1 MTQVNLF
8 TVFIGFVHY
17 TIWMSAFNYI
27 LTPKFERRTLYLL
40 EFAWYPCIY
49 LIQVLIFPYLSVLR
63 SMGGLLTLGIPVLF
77 FYADKAAK
85 RTAVL
90 ITIYATTIL
99 VELVNVFILPAEVL
113 MEGLANQP
121 LTTQIY
127 AQIIYISV
135 LSLAMFLESLLFK
148 RYQTNLSLRELLLYA
163 LFPLSQ
169 LLLLARWMKLSII
182 NVLDHSMVF
191 LIVSFGVCV
200 IADAAMF
207 YLLRATAQ
215 RARLQAENSLLL
227 RQVELQKEHYVGLIA
242 QYESVRHMRHD
253 INNHLHTI
261 QILLDQGNT
270 AEASAYAA
278 ELRDSMPASRLGQCQ
293 NPVLDAFLYDRQSSL
308 HSRSITVEYKVSLPP
323 QTAVSDLDL
332 ISAFGN
338 LLDNAA
344 EACQQLP
351 NPVITV
357 KASIQQ
363 GYLLIETDNPVSP
376 EVSVPKPLRIPQL
389 ERGVGFHILDEL
401 AAKYD
406 GGFTFRQENGRFLT
420 YLTLK
425 EN

>member
-1 MTQVNLF
+1 MTQINLF

-27 LTPKFERRTLYLL
+27 LTPKFERRTLCLL
-40 EFAWYPCIY
+40 ELAWYPCIY
-49 LIQVLIFPYLSVLR
+49 LIQVLVFPYLSVLR

-77 FYADKAAK
+77 FYTDKAAK
-85 RTAVL
+85 RAAVL

-113 MEGLANQP
+113 MEGLGNQP

-148 RYQTNLSLRELLLYA
+148 RYQNNLTLRELLLYA

-169 LLLLARWMKLSII
+169 LLLLARWMKLALL

-191 LIVSFGVCV
+191 LIVSFGLCV

-215 RARLQAENSLLL
+215 RARLQAENNLLL
-227 RQVELQKEHYVGLIA
+227 RQVELQKEHYAGLVS

-278 ELRDSMPASRLGQCQ
+278 QLRERMPAARLGQCQ
-293 NPVLDAFLYDRQSSL
+293 HPVLDAFLYDRLLRLQEKGISADC
-308 HSRSITVEYKVSLPP
+308 RISLPA
-323 QTAVSDLDL
+323 QLSVSDLDL

-344 EACQQLP
+344 EACQSLDHP
-351 NPVITV
+351 EITI
-357 KASIQQ
+357 KALLQQ
-363 GYLLIETDNPVSP
+363 GYLLIETVNPIPSEP
-376 EVSVPKPLRIPQL
+376 PSRKLRRIPLL
-389 ERGVGFHILDEL
+389 ERGVGFHILDSL
-401 AAKYD
+401 AEKYD
-406 GGFTFRQENGRFLT
+406 GGFSCRQENGCFYT

>member
-200 IADAAMF
+200 IADVAMF

-227 RQVELQKEHYVGLIA
+227 HQVELQKEHYVGLIA

-278 ELRDSMPASRLGQCQ
+278 ELRDSMPAARLGQCQ

-308 HSRSITVEYKVSLPP
+308 HSRSITV
-323 QTAVSDLDL
+323 
-332 ISAFGN
+332 
-338 LLDNAA
+338 
-344 EACQQLP
+344 
-351 NPVITV
+351 
-357 KASIQQ
+357 
-363 GYLLIETDNPVSP
+363 
-376 EVSVPKPLRIPQL
+376 
-389 ERGVGFHILDEL
+389 
-401 AAKYD
+401 
-406 GGFTFRQENGRFLT
+406 
-420 YLTLK
+420 
-425 EN
+425 

>member
-1 MTQVNLF
+1 
-8 TVFIGFVHY
+8 
-17 TIWMSAFNYI
+17 
-27 LTPKFERRTLYLL
+27 
-40 EFAWYPCIY
+40 
-49 LIQVLIFPYLSVLR
+49 
-63 SMGGLLTLGIPVLF
+63 
-77 FYADKAAK
+77 
-85 RTAVL
+85 
-90 ITIYATTIL
+90 
-99 VELVNVFILPAEVL
+99 

-200 IADAAMF
+200 IADVAMF

-215 RARLQAENSLLL
+215 RARLQAENSL
-227 RQVELQKEHYVGLIA
+227 QVELQKEHYVGLIA

-278 ELRDSMPASRLGQCQ
+278 ELRDSMPAARLGQCQ

-401 AAKYD
+401 AEKYD
-406 GGFTFRQENGRFLT
+406 GGF
-420 YLTLK
+420 K
-425 EN
+425 SV